1 MMTIQQCGY
10 PVAVSQQLTALID
23 QELKA
28 YDDDTWLG
36 FIIYFQNPAYRAES
50 GSGSHSVEIHVD
62 AQQRIK
68 TIRDYAYAGQG
79 ASARL
84 AKQLE
89 FDFFYQQFQQQGRLY
104 PIKNGSAAFEI
115 WQQHFCTG
123 YSQQIYEVTIQ
134 GL

>member
-1 MMTIQQCGY
+1 MTIQQCGY
-10 PVAVSQQLTALID
+10 PVAVSQQLTIIID

-36 FIIYFQNPAYRAES
+36 FIIVFQDPTYSADS
-50 GSGSHSVEIHVD
+50 GGGFHPVEIHID

-68 TIRDYAYAGQG
+68 TVKDYAYVGQG
-79 ASARL
+79 TSAEL
-84 AKQLE
+84 AKELD
-89 FDFFYQQFQQQGRLY
+89 FDFFYQQFQQKGKLY
-104 PIKNGSAAFEI
+104 PIENASEAFTL

-123 YSQQIYEVTIQ
+123 YSQQVYDVTIQ